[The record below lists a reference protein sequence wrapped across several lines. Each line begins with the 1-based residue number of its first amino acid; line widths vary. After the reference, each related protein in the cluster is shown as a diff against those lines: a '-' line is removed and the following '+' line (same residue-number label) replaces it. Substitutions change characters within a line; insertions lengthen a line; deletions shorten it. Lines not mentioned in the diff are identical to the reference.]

1 MSTIFSALSTVND
14 LLSRAI
20 NVDVVGI
27 YDVNLQPLFLDMQYM
42 QAEIRESS
50 QVMRHPVE
58 TGTMV
63 ADNHI
68 INQVEINIAVMIK
81 AEFYTS
87 TYNQLK
93 QAFVAGTSL
102 IVQTRTGVQ
111 ANMII
116 ADMPHTENPDIYDG
130 VVMHLH
136 LIEVLYVVPSS
147 VSAQAAPANFSPADP
162 ANTNTVQAGLKSPAD
177 LTPANGTAVQSSL
190 TSVGIKE

>member
-1 MSTIFSALSTVND
+1 MAAIFSALSVVND

-27 YDVNLQPLFLDMQYM
+27 YDTELQPLFIDLQYM
-42 QAEIRESS
+42 RADIRESS

-58 TGTMV
+58 TGTMI

-68 INQVEINIAVMIK
+68 INQVEMNISVMIK
-81 AEFYTS
+81 SQFYTS
-87 TYNQLK
+87 TYNQIK

-136 LIEVLYVVPSS
+136 LIEVLYVVPNSIS
-147 VSAQAAPANFSPADP
+147 EQAAPANFSPEDP
-162 ANTNTVQAGLKSPAD
+162 TNTNTVQAGLKSPID
-177 LTPANGTAVQSSL
+177 LTPANTSAVQSSL
-190 TSVGIKE
+190 TSISGE

>member
-1 MSTIFSALSTVND
+1 MASIFSALSVIND
-14 LLSRAI
+14 LLSTAI

-27 YDVNLQPLFLDMQYM
+27 YDDALQPLFIDLQYM
-42 QAEIRESS
+42 RAEVRESS

-58 TGTMV
+58 TGTMI

-68 INQVEINIAVMIK
+68 INQTEINISVMIK
-81 AEFYTS
+81 SQFYTS

-102 IVQTRTGVQ
+102 IVQTRTGVY

-116 ADMPHTENPDIYDG
+116 ADMPHSENPDIFDG

-147 VSAQAAPANFSPADP
+147 VSGQAAPANFSPEDP
-162 ANTNTVQAGLKSPAD
+162 ANSNTVQAGLKSPVE
-177 LTPANGTAVQSSL
+177 LTPANVTAVQSSI
-190 TSVGIKE
+190 TSIKKEE

>member
-1 MSTIFSALSTVND
+1 MASVFSALSVIND

-27 YDVNLQPLFLDMQYM
+27 YDTELQPLFIDLQYM
-42 QAEIRESS
+42 KADIRESS

-58 TGTMV
+58 TGTMI

-68 INQVEINIAVMIK
+68 INQVEMNITVMIK
-81 AEFYTS
+81 SQFYTS
-87 TYNQLK
+87 TYNQIK

-111 ANMII
+111 RNMII

-130 VVMHLH
+130 VVMQLH

-147 VSAQAAPANFSPADP
+147 ISAQAAPANFSPKDP

-177 LTPANGTAVQSSL
+177 LTSTNATAVESNL
-190 TSVGIKE
+190 TSVTRE